1 MSRPKKFS
9 RTELAKFKVDVLKE
23 QGQVFLKCQKCGK
36 IWLPKINQR
45 GRLLPDYWKCPNQ
58 EFHNQT
64 PTKEEVAYHEAG
76 HAVIAH
82 YLGIAID
89 YATIEPE
96 ANIAGQVRYTI
107 NLDKLPPSQ
116 QVMITLAGP
125 IAEDMVTTTPR
136 FVTFDDLMT
145 YSTSDGQGVLRVINK
160 YKDQVD
166 MDGHYEV
173 ATYLLNKHRSAVEAV
188 AQALLDEGKL
198 LGEKL
203 VAMID
208 ASRKTD

>member
-1 MSRPKKFS
+1 MFRPKRFS
-9 RTELAKFKVDVLKE
+9 RSELAKFKIDVLKE
-23 QGQVFLKCQKCGK
+23 QGQVFLKCQECGK
-36 IWLPKINQR
+36 IWLPKTNQR
-45 GRLLPDYWKCPNQ
+45 GRLAPDYWRCPNQ
-58 EFHNQT
+58 ELHSQN

-89 YATIEPE
+89 YATIEPNK
-96 ANIAGQVRYTI
+96 NIVGQVRYTI
-107 NLDKLPPSQ
+107 SLDKLPPSQ

-125 IAEDMVTTTPR
+125 IAEDMVTASPR
-136 FVTFDDLMT
+136 FVTFEDLMT
-145 YSTSDGQGVLRVINK
+145 YSASDGHGVLRVINK
-160 YKDQVD
+160 YQDQVD

-173 ATYLLNKHRSAVEAV
+173 ATYLLNKYRPAVEAV

-198 LGEKL
+198 LGENL

-208 ASRKTD
+208 ASRKSG